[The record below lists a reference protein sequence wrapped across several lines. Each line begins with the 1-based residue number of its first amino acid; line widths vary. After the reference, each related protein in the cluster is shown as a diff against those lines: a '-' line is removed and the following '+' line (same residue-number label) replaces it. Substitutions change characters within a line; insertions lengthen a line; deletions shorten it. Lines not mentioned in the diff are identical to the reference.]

1 MASTPHKHYHDEEL
15 DPTNIIKTY
24 ISAEKTDTKE
34 ELLHYPLCELF
45 NILTPGCVRGDTLID
60 LSFSVAI
67 GQLLTASDYFKEII
81 MFESSDVSIREIEKW
96 LKKEPG
102 AVDFSHAAM
111 FVCEL
116 EGKSAGWEEKEEKV
130 RRAVTRVVKCDFT
143 KANPLDPV
151 VVPQADGLI
160 SVWYLDVIS
169 KDHVS
174 YLSNLKKMSSF
185 LKVGG
190 HLILFVA
197 LNASYYMID
206 QHKFSALTYDE
217 EFAKKALRD
226 TGYSIKSSGKCKSKL
241 NTDMIDYEHIGYFV
255 AYKEREVK

>member
-1 MASTPHKHYHDEEL
+1 MASTPHKDYHDEEF
-15 DPTNIIKTY
+15 DPINLIETY
-24 ISAEKTDTKE
+24 ISADKTDTKE
-34 ELLHYPLCELF
+34 EILHYPIRELF
-45 NILTPGCVRGDTLID
+45 KILTPGCVRGDTLID
-60 LSFSVAI
+60 LSI
-67 GQLLTASDYFKEII
+67 GTSTAHLLTVSDYFKEITI
-81 MFESSDVSIREIEKW
+81 IESSDVSIREIEKW

-102 AVDFSHAAM
+102 AVDLSHAAV

-116 EGKSAGWEEKEEKV
+116 EGKSEGWEEKEEKV

-160 SVWYLDVIS
+160 SVWYLEAVS
-169 KDHVS
+169 KDYDS
-174 YLSNLKKMSSF
+174 YLSNLTFFSSF

-190 HLILFVA
+190 HLILFVSF
-197 LNASYYMID
+197 NMSYYMIG

-226 TGYSIKSSGKCKSKL
+226 TGYIIKSFGKYKSRL
-241 NTDMIDYEHIGYFV
+241 NTHLADYKHIGYFV
-255 AYKEREVK
+255 ACKEREV

>member
-1 MASTPHKHYHDEEL
+1 MASTPHKDYHDDEL
-15 DPTNIIKTY
+15 DPTNIIETY
-24 ISAEKTDTKE
+24 ISADKTDSKE
-34 ELLHYPLCELF
+34 ELLHYPLRELF

-81 MFESSDVSIREIEKW
+81 MLESSDVSIREIEKW

-102 AVDFSHAAM
+102 AMDFSHAAM

-116 EGKSAGWEEKEEKV
+116 EGKSEGWEEKEEKV
-130 RRAVTRVVKCDFT
+130 RRAVKHVVKCDFT

-151 VVPQADGLI
+151 VVPQADVLT
-160 SVWYLDVIS
+160 SVWYLEAVS
-169 KDHVS
+169 KDHDS

-190 HLILFVA
+190 HLILFGF
-197 LNASYYMID
+197 LNMSYYMID
-206 QHKFSALTYDE
+206 KRKFSMLTYDE

-226 TGYSIKSSGKCKSKL
+226 TGYSIKSFGKCKSKL
-241 NTDMIDYEHIGYFV
+241 NTHMVDYEHIGYFV
-255 AYKEREVK
+255 ACKEREV

>member
-1 MASTPHKHYHDEEL
+1 MASTPHKDYHDEEFDAKNL
-15 DPTNIIKTY
+15 METY
-24 ISAEKTDTKE
+24 VGADKTDSKE

-45 NILTPGCVRGDTLID
+45 KILSPGCVRGDTLID
-60 LSFSVAI
+60 LSI
-67 GQLLTASDYFKEII
+67 GTSISQLLIASDYFKEII
-81 MFESSDVSIREIEKW
+81 MLESSDVSIREIEKW

-102 AVDFSHAAM
+102 AVDRSHAAM

-116 EGKSAGWEEKEEKV
+116 EGKSEGWEEKEEKV
-130 RRAVTRVVKCDFT
+130 RRAITRVVKCDFT

-160 SVWYLDVIS
+160 SVWYLEAAS
-169 KDHVS
+169 KDHDS

-190 HLILFVA
+190 HLILFVF
-197 LNASYYMID
+197 LNVSYYMID
-206 QHKFSALTYDE
+206 QHKFSMLTYDE

-226 TGYSIKSSGKCKSKL
+226 TGFNIKSFGKYKNKL
-241 NTDMIDYEHIGYFV
+241 STQIIDYEHVGYFV
-255 AYKEREVK
+255 ACKEREV